1 MFPGVGTLINGVGVL
16 VVGLLSRLFFK
27 KSIRNFEKNL
37 LPLGLLVLALG
48 LRDSLK
54 SPDYVRFINFEVSGF
69 IFTIFAVIIGAL
81 IGNYLQIE
89 NQIKKFGDYLY
100 NKFEDSQLDQSK
112 FIDSYISTTL
122 IVITGPLA
130 IIGPFFDVVESNLEL
145 LLIKTVLDCFLVI
158 FITSSGGKGAVY
170 SGISILIYQGFFTLC
185 ALIINS
191 NIDQIISDSIAGI
204 GGILLIGVGIN
215 LLGLKKIPV
224 GNYMLSLFIPF
235 LLAL

>member
-1 MFPGVGTLINGVGVL
+1 M
-16 VVGLLSRLFFK
+16 
-27 KSIRNFEKNL
+27 
-37 LPLGLLVLALG
+37 LVLALG
-48 LRDSLK
+48 LRESLK
-54 SPDYVRFINFEVSGF
+54 SPDYVRLINFEVSGF

>member
-48 LRDSLK
+48 LRESLK

-158 FITSSGGKGAVY
+158 FITSSGVRVQ
-170 SGISILIYQGFFTLC
+170 SILEYQ
-185 ALIINS
+185 
-191 NIDQIISDSIAGI
+191 
-204 GGILLIGVGIN
+204 
-215 LLGLKKIPV
+215 
-224 GNYMLSLFIPF
+224 Y
-235 LLAL
+235 

>member
-16 VVGLLSRLFFK
+16 FVGLLSRLFFK
-27 KSIRNFEKNL
+27 KSIKNFEKNL

-48 LRDSLK
+48 LRESLK
-54 SPDYVRFINFEVSGF
+54 SPDYVRLINFEVSGF

-170 SGISILIYQGFFTLC
+170 SGI
-185 ALIINS
+185 
-191 NIDQIISDSIAGI
+191 
-204 GGILLIGVGIN
+204 
-215 LLGLKKIPV
+215 
-224 GNYMLSLFIPF
+224 
-235 LLAL
+235 

>member
-1 MFPGVGTLINGVGVL
+1 MFPGIGTLINGLGVL
-16 VVGLLSRLFFK
+16 GVGILARLFFK
-27 KSIRNFEKNL
+27 KDLKNFEENL

-48 LRDSLK
+48 VRESLK
-54 SPDYVRFINFEVSGF
+54 SPDF
-69 IFTIFAVIIGAL
+69 IFTLFAVIIGAL

-89 NQIKKFGDYLY
+89 NQIKKFGDYFY
-100 NKFEDSQLDQSK
+100 KKFEDSDLDQAK
-112 FIDSYISTTL
+112 FMDSYLSTTL

-145 LLIKTVLDCFLVI
+145 LLIKTALDCFLVI
-158 FITSSGGKGAVY
+158 FITSTGGKGAVY
-170 SGISILIYQGFFTLC
+170 SGVSILLYQGFFTLC
-185 ALIINS
+185 AVLINT
-191 NIDQIISDSIAGI
+191 NIDQVMSDSIAGI
-204 GGILLIGVGIN
+204 GGVLLIGVGIN

>member
-27 KSIRNFEKNL
+27 KSIKNFEKNL

-48 LRDSLK
+48 LRESLK
-54 SPDYVRFINFEVSGF
+54 SPDYVRLINFEVSGF

-89 NQIKKFGDYLY
+89 NQIKKFGDYFY
-100 NKFEDSQLDQSK
+100 KKFEDSDLDQAK
-112 FIDSYISTTL
+112 FMDSYLSTTL

-145 LLIKTVLDCFLVI
+145 LLIKTALDCFLVI
-158 FITSSGGKGAVY
+158 FITSTGGKGAVY
-170 SGISILIYQGFFTLC
+170 SGVSILLYQGFFTLC
-185 ALIINS
+185 AVLVNT
-191 NIDQIISDSIAGI
+191 NIDQVISDSIAGI
-204 GGILLIGVGIN
+204 GGVLLIGVGIN

>member
-27 KSIRNFEKNL
+27 KSIKNFEKNL

-48 LRDSLK
+48 LRESLK
-54 SPDYVRFINFEVSGF
+54 SPDYVRLINFEVSGF

>member
-16 VVGLLSRLFFK
+16 FVGLLSRLFFK
-27 KSIRNFEKNL
+27 KSIKNFEKNL

-48 LRDSLK
+48 LRESLK
-54 SPDYVRFINFEVSGF
+54 SPDYVRLINFEVSGF

-185 ALIINS
+185 ALIVNS

>member
-1 MFPGVGTLINGVGVL
+1 MFPGIGTLINGLGVL
-16 VVGLLSRLFFK
+16 GVGILARLFFK
-27 KSIRNFEKNL
+27 KDLKNFEENL

-48 LRDSLK
+48 VRESLK
-54 SPDYVRFINFEVSGF
+54 SPDF
-69 IFTIFAVIIGAL
+69 IFTLFAVIIGAL

-100 NKFEDSQLDQSK
+100 KKFEDSDLDQSK
-112 FIDSYISTTL
+112 FMDSYLSTTL

-145 LLIKTVLDCFLVI
+145 LLIKTALDCFLVI
-158 FITSSGGKGAVY
+158 FITSTGGKGAVY
-170 SGISILIYQGFFTLC
+170 SGFSILLYQGFFTLC
-185 ALIINS
+185 AVLVNT
-191 NIDQIISDSIAGI
+191 NIDQVISDSIAGI
-204 GGILLIGVGIN
+204 GGVLLIGVGIN

>member
-1 MFPGVGTLINGVGVL
+1 MFPGIGSLINGLAVL

-27 KSIRNFEKNL
+27 KSIKNFEENL

-48 LRDSLK
+48 LRESLK
-54 SPDYVRFINFEVSGF
+54 SPDYVRLLNFEVSGF
-69 IFTIFAVIIGAL
+69 IFTLFAVIIGAL

-89 NQIKKFGDYLY
+89 DKIKKFGDYLY
-100 NKFEDSQLDQSK
+100 NKFEDSQLDQGK

-130 IIGPFFDVVESNLEL
+130 IIGPFFDVDESNLEL
-145 LLIKTVLDCFLVI
+145 LLIKTALDCFLVI

-170 SGISILIYQGFFTLC
+170 SGVSILIYQGFFTLC
-185 ALIINS
+185 ALLINS
-191 NIDQIISDSIAGI
+191 NIDPIISDSIAGI

-215 LLGLKKIPV
+215 LLGLRKIPV

>member
-16 VVGLLSRLFFK
+16 FVGLLSRLFFK
-27 KSIRNFEKNL
+27 KSIKNFEKNL

-48 LRDSLK
+48 LRESLK
-54 SPDYVRFINFEVSGF
+54 SPDYVRLINFEVSGF

>member
-1 MFPGVGTLINGVGVL
+1 MFPGIGSLINGLAVL
-16 VVGLLSRLFFK
+16 AVGLLSRLFFK
-27 KSIRNFEKNL
+27 KSVKNFEENL

-48 LRDSLK
+48 LRESLK
-54 SPDYVRFINFEVSGF
+54 SPDYVRLLNFEVSGF
-69 IFTIFAVIIGAL
+69 IFTLFAVIIGAL

-89 NQIKKFGDYLY
+89 DKIKKFGDYLY
-100 NKFEDSQLDQSK
+100 NKFEDSQLDQGK

-145 LLIKTVLDCFLVI
+145 LLIKTALDCFLVI

-170 SGISILIYQGFFTLC
+170 SGVSILIYQGFFTLC
-185 ALIINS
+185 ALLINS
-191 NIDQIISDSIAGI
+191 NIDPIISDSIAGI

-215 LLGLKKIPV
+215 LLGLRKIPV